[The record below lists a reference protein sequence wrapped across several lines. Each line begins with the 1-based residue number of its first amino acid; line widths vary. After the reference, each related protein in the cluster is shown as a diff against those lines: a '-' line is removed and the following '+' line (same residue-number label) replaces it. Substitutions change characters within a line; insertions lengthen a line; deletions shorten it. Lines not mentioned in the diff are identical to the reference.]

1 MSDLDP
7 SRHRLPADEHD
18 HVYQEVVRPR
28 IFSGVVPT
36 DEPTVTI
43 LGGTPGTGKS
53 SVARELLATN
63 PAAKISS
70 DRMSKFHPKWHQLL
84 RDDDSRAGFFARP
97 DAVAWVNRALEE
109 AAQRRVPVLIDTALA
124 DPDRARDISRMFRA
138 QGYPVHFAIV
148 GGPAAFSQIGVLNRH
163 YTDRQIQ
170 GGARFVDHPDG
181 LFDGVRSSTRAI
193 ESDTLGESITVYRRT
208 AETLYRNELEEAG
221 TWRYP
226 PGAEAALLAE
236 RARPWTAAESQWFVD
251 TATKLAA
258 ARPEELGPGLRD
270 RWPELVAEA
279 VSTAVPHLRGE
290 FTDAAGQ
297 IVSDADG
304 QARSS
309 ASPAEIDPALRKV
322 IERLNAGRRPAAEA
336 PGSPLPT
343 TPQQARP
350 ASTLENENETG
361 TELGR

>member
-1 MSDLDP
+1 LDP

-18 HVYQEVVRPR
+18 RVYQDVVRPR
-28 IFSGVVPT
+28 NFSGVVPT
-36 DEPTVTI
+36 DEPTATI

-53 SVARELLATN
+53 SVARELLAIN
-63 PAAKISS
+63 LAAKISS
-70 DRMSKFHPKWHQLL
+70 DRVSKLHPKWHQLL
-84 RDDDSRAGFFARP
+84 RDDDSRAGFYARP
-97 DAVAWVNRALEE
+97 DAVSWVSSALEE
-109 AAQRRVPVLIDTALA
+109 AAQRRLPVLIDTALA

-138 QGYPVHFAIV
+138 QGYSVHFAIV

-208 AETLYRNELEEAG
+208 AETLYRNELEGAG
-221 TWRYP
+221 TWRYA

-236 RARPWTAAESQWFVD
+236 RTRPWTAAESQWFVD
-251 TATKLAA
+251 TATKLASV
-258 ARPEELGPGLRD
+258 RPEELGPGLRD
-270 RWPELVAEA
+270 RWSELVDEA
-279 VSTAVPHLRGE
+279 VSTAIPHLRGE
-290 FTDAAGQ
+290 FADAAGQ
-297 IVSDADG
+297 IVSDG

-309 ASPAEIDPALRKV
+309 ETSAEVNPALREV

-336 PGSPLPT
+336 PGSPPPT
-343 TPQQARP
+343 TEQPARL
-350 ASTLENENETG
+350 ASTVENETG
-361 TELGR
+361 TELSR